1 MNETGKNRHPAA
13 KPDAGAPC
21 LREGKKAVIFDM
33 DGVITDT
40 MPYHYRAWESVLAEE
55 GIRVSHLDIYKRE
68 GEKGGDSLRDLFREN
83 GRTLDDA
90 LQARLLKKKEDLFQN
105 IVQPKLI
112 RGSEE
117 MIRRFHQARFVLAL
131 VTGTSRSE
139 LLNFLPGRLLPF
151 FAMTLAGDEVRRG
164 KPDPEPYRTVLE
176 RLALDSDRTVVV
188 ENAPFGIRSARAAN
202 LYCLAVTTSLPEAYL
217 REAGAS
223 EVHPSMEDAERAVY
237 RYFETRSV
245 T

>member
-1 MNETGKNRHPAA
+1 MIETDESRYPDA
-13 KPDAGAPC
+13 KPDRGTPAA
-21 LREGKKAVIFDM
+21 RDRKKAVIFDM

-40 MPYHYRAWESVLAEE
+40 MPYHYRAWKSVLAEE
-55 GIRVSHLDIYKRE
+55 GIRVSHLDLYKRE
-68 GEKGGDSLRDLFREN
+68 GEKGGDSLRDLFREA
-83 GRTLDDA
+83 GRTLDGE
-90 LQARLLKKKEDLFQN
+90 LQARILRKKEGLFQK

-112 RGSEE
+112 PGSEQ
-117 MIRRFHQARFVLAL
+117 MIRRFHQAGILLAL
-131 VTGTSRSE
+131 VTGTSRIE
-139 LLNFLPGRLLPF
+139 ILNFLPERLLPF
-151 FAMTLAGDEVRRG
+151 FTMTLAGDEVRRG

-176 RLALDSDRTVVV
+176 RLALDTGWTVVV

-223 EVHPSMEDAERAVY
+223 EVHASLEAVERAVY
-237 RYFETRSV
+237 RYFDNRSS